1 MVQVKIYG
9 VARLKAGVGTF
20 ERDAS
25 TADELLGMIPNITKK
40 EAKDLV
46 LLVNGKPAGRHTC
59 RLKDGDEV
67 VLLAP
72 AGGG

>member
-1 MVQVKIYG
+1 MVTVKIYG
-9 VARLKAGVGTF
+9 VARLKAGTGAF
-20 ERDAS
+20 ECDVKS
-25 TADELLGMIPNITKK
+25 VDEVLNRIPNVTRK

-46 LLVNGKPAGRHTC
+46 LLVNGKPAGRHS

>member
-46 LLVNGKPAGRHTC
+46 LLVNGKPAGRHT
-59 RLKDGDEV
+59 RLKDGDVV

>member
-1 MVQVKIYG
+1 MVRVKLFG
-9 VARLKAGVGTF
+9 TARLKAGVGTF
-20 ERDAS
+20 EREVRS
-25 TADELLGMIPNITKK
+25 VDELMDCIPNITRR

-46 LLVNGKPAGRHTC
+46 LLVNGKPAGRRS

-67 VLLAP
+67 VFLSP

>member
-1 MVQVKIYG
+1 MVTVKIYG
-9 VARLKAGVGTF
+9 VARLKAGTGAF
-20 ERDAS
+20 ECDVKS
-25 TADELLGMIPNITKK
+25 VDEVLNRIPNVTRK
-40 EAKDLV
+40 EAKELV
-46 LLVNGKPAGRHTC
+46 LLVNGKPAGRHS

>member
-1 MVQVKIYG
+1 MVTVKIYG
-9 VARLKAGVGTF
+9 LARLKAGTGAF
-20 ERDAS
+20 ECDVKS
-25 TADELLGMIPNITKK
+25 VDEVLNRIPNVTRK

-46 LLVNGKPAGRHTC
+46 LLVNGKPAGRHS